1 MLRPFLT
8 WLCLLLTT
16 LLLAA
21 CCASVTC
28 ECDDA
33 FADAIGFRFS
43 PPAPAAPATGFVAA
57 DIDTVF
63 LVRVPRDTAQRP
75 RADTVAYARRPDSV
89 YTQPVIINNATPFA
103 LATNRKLSDYT
114 YQLYLAKR
122 QRKSAPT
129 FTYTIDSVALRTDYE
144 ADGCCTCYRNTG
156 KRIWTTDQ
164 KGRQQEFDL
173 TDPTN
178 ANKLVPVLLTRPQ

>member
-1 MLRPFLT
+1 MLRPLLT
-8 WLCLLLTT
+8 WLSVLLTT

-21 CCASVTC
+21 CCGSVTC
-28 ECDDA
+28 ECEDA
-33 FADAIGFRFS
+33 FADAIGFQFS
-43 PPAPAAPATGFVAA
+43 PPPATGPATGFAA
-57 DIDTVF
+57 TAIDTVF

-75 RADTVAYARRPDSV
+75 RADTVAFARRPDSV

-103 LATNRKLSDYT
+103 LASNRKLDDYT
-114 YQLYLAKR
+114 YQLYLARR

-129 FTYTIDSVALRTDYE
+129 FTFTIDSVALATKYE

-156 KRIWTTDQ
+156 KQVWTTDQ
-164 KGRQQEFDL
+164 RGNRRQFDL

-178 ANKLVPVLLTRPQ
+178 GNQLVPIVLTRPQ